1 MIKFLDLQKINEQYK
16 SELQQAFNRVL
27 DSGWYIL
34 GNEVK
39 VFEENFAKYCGANH
53 CIGVANGLDA
63 LILILKAYK
72 ELGIIKDGDE
82 VIVPANTYIA
92 SILAISTCGLVPVL
106 VEPNIGNYNINTTLI
121 EEKITSKTKAI
132 LVVHLYGQIVNMPAV
147 MKIAEQY
154 KLKVIEDAAQAHGA
168 SIAGKKAGT
177 WGNATGF
184 SFYPGKNLGALGD
197 AGAITTNEPELDK
210 LMRGIANY
218 GSHAKYQND
227 YIGVNSR
234 LDEVQAALLD
244 VKLTYLDKEITARRN
259 VAEKYLAD
267 INNKKIILPT
277 VQNKENHVWHLFV
290 VRVENRNHFQTYLT
304 ENNIQTVI
312 HYPIP
317 PHLQKAYKE
326 WNNSSYPITEK
337 IHREVIS
344 IPISPIM
351 SEADVAFI
359 ISTINNY

>member
-16 SELQQAFNRVL
+16 DELQQAFTRVL

-72 ELGIIKDGDE
+72 ELSILKDGDE

-106 VEPNIGNYNINTTLI
+106 VEPNLDNYNIDPTLI
-121 EEKITSKTKAI
+121 EEKITSKTRAI
-132 LVVHLYGQIVNMPAV
+132 LVVHLYGQIVNMPSI

-168 SIAGKKAGT
+168 SLAGKKTGT

-197 AGAITTNEPELDK
+197 AGAITTNDAELDK

-218 GSHAKYQND
+218 GSHSKYQND
-227 YIGVNSR
+227 YIGINSR

-244 VKLTYLDKEITARRN
+244 VKLTHLDKEITARRK
-259 VAEKYLAD
+259 VANKYLTE
-267 INNKKIILPT
+267 IKNKKIILPT
-277 VQNKENHVWHLFV
+277 VIDQENHVWHLFV
-290 VRVENRNHFQTYLT
+290 VRVEDRNHFQAYLT

-326 WNNSSYPITEK
+326 WNNISYPITEK

-351 SEADVAFI
+351 NDADIAFV

>member
-16 SELQQAFNRVL
+16 NELQAAFNRVL

-39 VFEENFAKYCGANH
+39 IFEENFAKYCGAKY

-72 ELGIIKDGDE
+72 ELAVMKDGDE

-92 SILAISTCGLVPVL
+92 SVLAISACGLVPVL
-106 VEPNIGNYNINTTLI
+106 VEPDIDTYNIDVTLI
-121 EEKITSKTKAI
+121 EKKITAKTKAI
-132 LVVHLYGQIVNMPAV
+132 LVVHLYGQIVNMPAI
-147 MKIAEQY
+147 MKIAAQY
-154 KLKVIEDAAQAHGA
+154 NLKVIEDAAQAHGA
-168 SIAGKKAGT
+168 AIGGKKTGT
-177 WGNATGF
+177 WGHATGF

-197 AGAITTNEPELDK
+197 AGAITTNEDELNK
-210 LMRGIANY
+210 IMRGIANY
-218 GSHAKYQND
+218 GSHVKYQNE
-227 YIGVNSR
+227 YIGINSR

-244 VKLTYLDKEITARRN
+244 VKLKYLSDEVQARRN
-259 VAEKYLAD
+259 VANRYLAE
-267 INNKKIILPT
+267 IRNNKITLPIL
-277 VQNKENHVWHLFV
+277 QAQENHVWHLFV
-290 VRVENRNHFQTYLT
+290 VRVADRNNFNTYLT

-326 WNNSSYPITEK
+326 LNNLSFPITEK

-351 SEADVAFI
+351 SEAEIDFV
-359 ISTINNY
+359 ISIINNY